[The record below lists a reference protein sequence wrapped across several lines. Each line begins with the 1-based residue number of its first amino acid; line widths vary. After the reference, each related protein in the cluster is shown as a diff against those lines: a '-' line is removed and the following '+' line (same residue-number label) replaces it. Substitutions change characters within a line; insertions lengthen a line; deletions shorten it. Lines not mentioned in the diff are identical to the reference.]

1 MNILE
6 LLIEVILLFV
16 LIKVSKLAKGSPD
29 SSIWLGP
36 CVVGDVGFLMLI
48 NKFWIHPL
56 WVSPVLCLL
65 HGISAIP
72 LWVCSYLAAFHP
84 WNRWE
89 RPRHD
94 HFLMPGG
101 RLIWCQVQPWLPS
114 LRHLHFS
121 GFLKKQCL
129 LTLPG
134 NLLGASFSLLLIQE
148 NPRHPK
154 ILQDSVRIAFSTKPS
169 GLCSWLVAF
178 GYNYI

>member
-6 LLIEVILLFV
+6 LLIEVMLLLV

-101 RLIWCQVQPWLPS
+101 HLIWCQVQPWLPS

-121 GFLKKQCL
+121 VSWRNNVFSHFQAICWEPPSPCCWSRK
-129 LTLPG
+129 TLDTPK
-134 NLLGASFSLLLIQE
+134 SFKTQFESHSPQSLLDCAVNL
-148 NPRHPK
+148 
-154 ILQDSVRIAFSTKPS
+154 
-169 GLCSWLVAF
+169 
-178 GYNYI
+178 